1 MAEKI
6 KFSVSTS
13 QKIQTEVLILPV
25 FSEGKNFSLSP
36 LAKRMDQSLKGFLTD
51 LLKKEEF
58 KGRSGDTRLIDIPEI
73 LGSRAIL
80 ALGIGEKSKIDRE
93 GLRKFAATAVKQ
105 ANKVKARKISYEDIS
120 ILDALSRG
128 HAIAEG
134 VVMAQYTFD
143 DYRSEKQAPKRTV
156 THIEVISEVK
166 SEKLLQ
172 KGFRDGSVF
181 AESTNFARS
190 LINIPAV
197 DMTPK
202 RLAEEARR
210 IAKQPGLSIKVLGKR
225 ELERLG
231 MGLYLAV
238 AKGSEQPPYFV
249 HLTYKP
255 SSKAKKKIVIIGK
268 AVTFDSGGLS
278 LKPPNSM
285 ETMKDDMSGSAAML
299 GVMKALSTLRPS
311 VEVHGIC
318 AATENMPSGTAE
330 RPGDIARA
338 MNGKT
343 VEILNT
349 DAEGRLTLADAL
361 CYAQKL
367 KPDLIIDAAT
377 LTGACVVAL
386 GELCSGIMGNN
397 QDLIQKLIDCGKEA
411 GEKLWQIPLI
421 EEYKEELKSP
431 IADLKNVGGR
441 WGGTINGGLFLQE
454 FVDAKI
460 PWAHVDIAGPSW
472 TEKELAYCPRGGTGH
487 LTRTLLHFILKH

>member
-1 MAEKI
+1 
-6 KFSVSTS
+6 
-13 QKIQTEVLILPV
+13 
-25 FSEGKNFSLSP
+25 
-36 LAKRMDQSLKGFLTD
+36 MDDSLKGFLTT
-51 LLKKEEF
+51 LLKREDF
-58 KGRSGDTRLIDIPEI
+58 KAHPGDARLIDIPEV
-73 LGSRAIL
+73 LGAKAIVVM
-80 ALGIGEKSKIDRE
+80 GIGEAKKIDRE
-93 GLRKFAATAVKQ
+93 VLRKFAAAALKQ
-105 ANKVKARKISYEDIS
+105 ANKVKAKKISYEDLS
-120 ILDALSRG
+120 FLDPSLNSLARG
-128 HAIAEG
+128 QVIAEG
-134 VVMAQYTFD
+134 VTLAQYTFD
-143 DYRSEKQAPKRTV
+143 DYRSEKQAPKKTV
-156 THIEVISEVK
+156 SHVEVITDDLTGIK
-166 SEKLLQ
+166 NMQL
-172 KGFRDGSVF
+172 GFSRGQIF

-202 RLAEEARR
+202 RLADEAKK
-210 IAKQPGLSIKVLGKR
+210 IAKQPGISIKVLEKK
-225 ELERLG
+225 EIERLG

-255 SSKAKKKIVIIGK
+255 SGKAKKKIVIIGK

-299 GVMKALSTLRPS
+299 GVMKALSALKPS

-318 AATENMPSGTAE
+318 AATENMPSGAAE

-349 DAEGRLTLADAL
+349 DAEGRLTLADAI

-367 KPDLIIDAAT
+367 KPDLMINAAT

-386 GELCSGIMGNN
+386 GDLCSGIMGNN
-397 QDLIQKLIDCGKEA
+397 QDLIQDLIHCGKEA
-411 GEKLWQIPLI
+411 GEKLWQMPLI

-454 FVDAKI
+454 FVDSSI

-487 LTRTLLHFILKH
+487 LTRTLLHFLLKQ

>member
-1 MAEKI
+1 MTAKIQFNTQTSEKI
-6 KFSVSTS
+6 KTDL
-13 QKIQTEVLILPV
+13 LILPLIQDKT
-25 FSEGKNFSLSP
+25 FQLSP
-36 LAKRMDQSLKGFLTD
+36 LAKKMDSELKGFLSA
-51 LLKKEEF
+51 LLKREDF
-58 KGRSGDTRLIDIPEI
+58 KAKPGDLRLVDIPEV
-73 LGSRAIL
+73 LGAKAIL
-80 ALGIGEKSKIDRE
+80 LVGLGEAKKINRDS
-93 GLRKFAATAVKQ
+93 LRKWAAIALKQ
-105 ANKVKARKISYEDIS
+105 ANKIRAQKITFEDVPF
-120 ILDALSRG
+120 LDPRSRG
-128 HAIAEG
+128 HVIAEG
-134 VVMAQYTFD
+134 VLLADYTFD
-143 DYRSEKQAPKRTV
+143 DYRSEKQANQKSV
-156 THIEVISEVK
+156 THVEVLT
-166 SEKLLQ
+166 SEKAKESFQ
-172 KGFRDGSVF
+172 TGFNLGVVF

-202 RLAEEARR
+202 RMAEEARH
-210 IAKQPGLSIKVLGKR
+210 IAKQPGISIKILEKK

-238 AKGSEQPPYFV
+238 AKGSIQPPYFV

-255 SSKAKKKIVIIGK
+255 SKKVKKRVVIIGK

-299 GVMKALSTLRPS
+299 GVMRALSTLKPDI
-311 VEVHGIC
+311 EVHGIC
-318 AATENMPSGTAE
+318 AATENMPSGSAE

-361 CYAQKL
+361 CYAHKL

-386 GELCSGIMGNN
+386 GELCSGIMGNHPKLI
-397 QDLIQKLIDCGKEA
+397 QDLIECGKEA
-411 GEKLWQIPLI
+411 GEKLWEIPLI

-441 WGGTINGGLFLQE
+441 WAGTINGGLFLQE
-454 FVDAKI
+454 FVDNKI

-487 LTRTLLHFILKH
+487 LTRTLLHFLIK